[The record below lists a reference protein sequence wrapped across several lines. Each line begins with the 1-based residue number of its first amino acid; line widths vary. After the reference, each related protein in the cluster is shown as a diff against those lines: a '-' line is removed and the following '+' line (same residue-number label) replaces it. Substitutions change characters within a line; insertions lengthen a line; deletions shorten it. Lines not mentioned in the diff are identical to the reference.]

1 MKALNYL
8 LFATLFF
15 CFVPPMQAQSRTNQR
30 EVRIQSMQDKRL
42 NFFTK
47 ELNLTPE
54 ERNAV
59 GKVLSKLDDEKVAL
73 LREVRNKRKELMAK
87 DNITQRELDDYLSLT
102 YRNDVKR
109 ALANKRMHEE
119 LAKVLPPMKVM
130 LIDNTLRSFARM
142 YSISLG
148 SNNAVIITS
157 RLPFFIHSV

>member
-1 MKALNYL
+1 
-8 LFATLFF
+8 
-15 CFVPPMQAQSRTNQR
+15 MQAQSRTNQR

-148 SNNAVIITS
+148 SNNNE
-157 RLPFFIHSV
+157 

>member
-1 MKALNYL
+1 
-8 LFATLFF
+8 
-15 CFVPPMQAQSRTNQR
+15 MQAQSRTNQR
-30 EVRIQSMQDKRL
+30 DVRIQSMQDKRL

-119 LAKVLPPMKVM
+119 LAKVLPPTKVM

-148 SNNAVIITS
+148 SNNNE
-157 RLPFFIHSV
+157 